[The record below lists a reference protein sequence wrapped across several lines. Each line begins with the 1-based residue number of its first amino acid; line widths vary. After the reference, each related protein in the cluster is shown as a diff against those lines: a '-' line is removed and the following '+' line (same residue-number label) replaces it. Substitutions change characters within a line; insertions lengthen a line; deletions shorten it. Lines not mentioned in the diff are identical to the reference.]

1 MKPEVTTHAQGFVL
15 SRIGIEML
23 NSQPLS
29 KVWRETELL
38 GLIGRGNVGTI
49 NQKSLQE
56 GIHAS

>member
-1 MKPEVTTHAQGFVL
+1 
-15 SRIGIEML
+15 ML

-38 GLIGRGNVGTI
+38 GLIGRGIVGTI